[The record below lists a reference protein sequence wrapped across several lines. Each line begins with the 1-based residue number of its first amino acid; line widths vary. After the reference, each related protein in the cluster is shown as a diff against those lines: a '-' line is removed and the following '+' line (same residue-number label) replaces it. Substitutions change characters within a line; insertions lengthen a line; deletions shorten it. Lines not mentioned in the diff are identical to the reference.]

1 MVILPLILVIYAT
14 KTYLLCIEV
23 ILVIKDETQV
33 ELAPEQEEPTVK
45 EQENL
50 PQEIIV
56 DKGKF

>member
-1 MVILPLILVIYAT
+1 M
-14 KTYLLCIEV
+14 
-23 ILVIKDETQV
+23 VIKDETQV

-50 PQEIIV
+50 PQEIII

>member
-1 MVILPLILVIYAT
+1 MYAT

-33 ELAPEQEEPTVK
+33 EPPPEQEEPTVK

>member
-1 MVILPLILVIYAT
+1 M
-14 KTYLLCIEV
+14 
-23 ILVIKDETQV
+23 LVIKDQRQV
-33 ELAPEQEEPTVK
+33 DPPSEQEEPTVK